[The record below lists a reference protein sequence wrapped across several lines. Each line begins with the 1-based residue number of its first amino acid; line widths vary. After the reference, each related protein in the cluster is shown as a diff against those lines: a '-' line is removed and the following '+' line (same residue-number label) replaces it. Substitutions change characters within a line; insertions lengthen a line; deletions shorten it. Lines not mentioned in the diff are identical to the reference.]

1 MSDDKIYRF
10 KGKTLEELQQMT
22 LEEFCELLP
31 SQLRRKILKRGFTDS
46 EKILLEKVRSGDSN
60 IRTHA
65 REMVVLPEFVG
76 KRMNIYNGKEFVL
89 VIITE
94 EMVGLRLGEL
104 APSKKIGVMHSGGG
118 AKKTSV
124 RK

>member
-1 MSDDKIYRF
+1 MDDKIYRF
-10 KGKTLEELQQMT
+10 KGKTLEELQQISI
-22 LEEFCELLP
+22 EEFCDLLP
-31 SQLRRKILKRGFTDS
+31 SRLRRKVMVRGFTES

-60 IRTHA
+60 IKTHA
-65 REMVVLPEFVG
+65 REMIVFPEFVG
-76 KRMNIYNGKEFVL
+76 KRISVYNGKEFVL
-89 VIITE
+89 LIITE
-94 EMVGLRLGEL
+94 EMIGLRLGEL